1 MLVGA
6 GRLAYNRD
14 RQLMAKEPGRTMTDR
29 LQHARARLATSFGYR
44 QVRPEDKAAL
54 VGGVFERVATRYD
67 LMNDLMSGGLHRL
80 WKAAMIDWLAPRPG
94 LRLLDVAGGTGDI
107 AFRVLDRLAR
117 KAGPAAQITVCD
129 INRAMLEVGR
139 DRAIDQNRMGPIAW
153 LCADAEA
160 LPVADRSV
168 DAYTIA
174 FGIRN
179 VTRIER
185 ALAEARRVLRPGGCF
200 LCLEFSQLQ
209 LDGLRPLYDRYSFTV
224 VPWLGEQVADD
235 RAAYQYLVE
244 SIRRFPDQ
252 STFARM
258 IEQAGLERVRHR
270 NLSGGIAA
278 LHSAWRL

>member
-1 MLVGA
+1 MI
-6 GRLAYNRD
+6 
-14 RQLMAKEPGRTMTDR
+14 DR
-29 LQHARARLATSFGYR
+29 LQHARAQLATSFGY
-44 QVRPEDKAAL
+44 QEVRPEDKAAL

-107 AFRVLDRLAR
+107 AFRVLDRVAR
-117 KAGPAAQITVCD
+117 KPGPAAQIPAVHITVCD
-129 INRAMLEVGR
+129 INRAMLAVGR
-139 DRAIDQNRMGPIAW
+139 DRAIDANRIEPVDW

-160 LPVADRSV
+160 LPLADRSV

-185 ALAEARRVLRPGGCF
+185 ALAEARRVLRPGGRF

-209 LDGLRPLYDRYSFTV
+209 LEALRALYDRYSFTV

-252 STFARM
+252 ATFARM
-258 IEQAGLERVRHR
+258 IEQAGLGRVRYR